1 MSFKIIHNQTPKEKE
16 RRRIEYT
23 TWLQDNGYYQDA
35 EEVYTT
41 LIQMRKLMD
50 QMNELLSTI
59 TEDQSH

>member
-1 MSFKIIHNQTPKEKE
+1 MSFKVIHNQTPKEKE
-16 RRRIEYT
+16 RRRQEYT

-50 QMNELLSTI
+50 QMNELLSKI